1 MTDKVKRFI
10 DNKIQNSVDEW
21 HDTFLTIV
29 EEMHVQMLPTDYI
42 KYVRQQVMLKMIELA
57 EDLTDEFD
65 EEVDD

>member
-29 EEMHVQMLPTDYI
+29 EEMNVQMLPTDYI

>member
-21 HDTFLTIV
+21 HDTFLTVV